1 MDVFNRLAPFI
12 QDFIYQNKWEELRG
26 NQVAACEVIFDSDDN
41 LLLSSGTA
49 SGKTEA
55 AFLPVLTELYNK
67 PSRSVGVVYI
77 SPLKALINDQ
87 FKRLEQMLPDS
98 NMPVT
103 KWHGDASQ
111 TQKNKLIKK
120 PEGLLQITPESL
132 ESLLTNKRGA
142 CLAMFSDLRFVII
155 DEVHYFMRDARGLQ
169 LLCVLERLKRL
180 TGVNPRRIG
189 LSATLG
195 DVSLAQD
202 WLNTGTGR
210 ACAAP
215 LMDEGKKK
223 VRLHIERFVNYA
235 EERDLVERDA
245 GGNVI
250 RVNSGDIG
258 DREHYEYLFKQTLDK
273 KTIIFTNSREETEFI
288 MAHLREIALKNKA
301 PDVYRVHHG
310 NVSALL
316 RENTEDEMRSA
327 DEKIVTG
334 ATVTLELGIDIGSLD
349 QAVQVGAPINVSSFA
364 QRLGRCGRRGQVPQL
379 LFTFVESIRIN
390 SDDVLGPINWE
401 FIRTVAIIELYLKDH
416 WMEPIPPRHHAYNLL
431 YHQTMSYLKGNG
443 ETSPAALATAVLS
456 LGVFSHIQQ
465 ADYKRL
471 LAHLIGIDQLQH
483 TERGGLIIGREGEK
497 IVNSHKFLTVFTA
510 PEYLLV
516 KDENR
521 TIGTVDKV
529 YPVGTRFA
537 LAGLTWETVDVN
549 EKSKVIFVKQVPGI
563 SVVDWNVDFEVEL
576 HTVLVQKIR
585 AILKGQDA
593 YPYLS
598 LRCRERLAEIQ
609 YIARNSG
616 ILDNLVTPLSGKKF
630 AVFPWAGT
638 RQLMTLNYA
647 LRHRQIKSKMPWI
660 TSVYLEIVFDGTKEE
675 LENVIGDILRS
686 DLDLYDL
693 PLPAD
698 VQVFGKYNEFIPQDL
713 LRKQFIEDYLD
724 FEGLRGAIMDMAEYE
739 KTQATI
745 KLMAELAKGEK
756 SGKENGWLTIDE
768 VEANLFGE
776 SPKEG

>member
-12 QDFIYQNKWEELRG
+12 QDFIYENKWEELRG
-26 NQVAACEVIFDSDDN
+26 NQVAACEVIFDTEDN

-55 AFLPVLTELYNK
+55 AFLPVLTEIYNK
-67 PSRSVGVVYI
+67 PSSSVGILYI

-87 FKRLEQMLPDS
+87 FKRLEQMLLDS
-98 NMPVT
+98 NLPVT

-111 TQKNKLIKK
+111 TQKNKLIKN

-132 ESLLTNKRGA
+132 ESLITNKRSA
-142 CLAMFSDLRFVII
+142 CLSLFSDLRFVII
-155 DEVHYFMRDARGLQ
+155 DEVHYFMRDVRGLQ
-169 LLCVLERLKRL
+169 LLCVLERLKQL

-195 DVSLAQD
+195 DISLAVN

-210 ACAAP
+210 NCTAP
-215 LMDEGKKK
+215 IVEEGKKR

-235 EERDLVERDA
+235 EERDLITRD
-245 GGNVI
+245 GSGNVVD
-250 RVNSGDIG
+250 VNSGDIG
-258 DREHYEYLFKQTLDK
+258 DREHYEYLFRQTLDK

-288 MAHLREIALKNKA
+288 IAHIREIALQNKA

-316 RENTEDEMRSA
+316 RENTEDEMKSA

-349 QAVQVGAPINVSSFA
+349 QAVQVGAPLNVSSFA

-390 SDDVLGPINWE
+390 SADILGPINWE
-401 FIRTVAIIELYLKDH
+401 FIRTISIIQLYLKDH
-416 WMEPIPPRHHAYNLL
+416 WIEPIPPQNHAYNLL
-431 YHQTMSYLKGNG
+431 YHQTMSCLKSNG
-443 ETSPAALATAVLS
+443 EMSPAGLAQSILS
-456 LGVFSHIQQ
+456 LGCFKNIPQE
-465 ADYKRL
+465 DYKWL
-471 LAHLIGIDQLQH
+471 LSHMINIDQLQR
-483 TERGGLIIGREGEK
+483 TEHGGLIIGREGEK
-497 IVNSHKFLTVFTA
+497 IVNSHKFLTIFMA

-537 LAGLTWETVDVN
+537 LAGIAWETVDVN
-549 EKSKVIFVKQVPGI
+549 EKSKVIFVKKVPGV
-563 SVVDWNVDFEVEL
+563 SVVDWNVDFNAEL
-576 HTVLVQKIR
+576 HTVLVRKVR
-585 AILKGQDA
+585 SVLKENEP

-598 LRCRERLAEIQ
+598 DRCRDRLAEIQ

-616 ILDNLVTPLSGKKF
+616 ILDNLVTPLSDRKY
-630 AVFPWAGT
+630 AIFPWVGT

-647 LRHRQIKSKMPWI
+647 LRYRKIKSKLPWI
-660 TSVYLEIVFDGTKEE
+660 TCVYLEVLFEGSKEE
-675 LENVIGDILRS
+675 LESIIYDIVHS
-686 DLDLYDL
+686 DLNLYDL
-693 PLPAD
+693 PLPD
-698 VQVFGKYNEFIPQDL
+698 KVQIDGKYNEFIPLEL

-724 FEGLRGAIMDMAEYE
+724 FEGLKDG
-739 KTQATI
+739 
-745 KLMAELAKGEK
+745 L
-756 SGKENGWLTIDE
+756 S
-768 VEANLFGE
+768 
-776 SPKEG
+776 

>member
-26 NQVAACEVIFDSDDN
+26 NQVAACEVIFDREDN

-67 PSRSVGVVYI
+67 PSSSVGVIYI

-87 FKRLEQMLPDS
+87 FKRLEQMLLDS
-98 NMPVT
+98 NIPVT

-111 TQKNKLIKK
+111 NQKNKLIKN

-132 ESLLTNKRGA
+132 ESLITNKRGA
-142 CLAMFSDLRFVII
+142 CLSMFSDLRFVII
-155 DEVHYFMRDARGLQ
+155 DEVHYFMRDVRGLQ
-169 LLCVLERLKRL
+169 LLCVLERLKQL
-180 TGVNPRRIG
+180 TGINPRRIG

-195 DVSLAQD
+195 DVSLAKN

-210 ACAAP
+210 ECAAP
-215 LMDEGKKK
+215 CVEEGKKK

-235 EERDLVERDA
+235 EERDLVERD
-245 GGNVI
+245 GSGNVI
-250 RVNSGDIG
+250 NVNSGDMG
-258 DREHYEYLFKQTLDK
+258 NREHYEYLFQQTLDK
-273 KTIIFTNSREETEFI
+273 KTIIFTNSREETEFV

-316 RENTEDEMRSA
+316 RENTEDEMKAA

-349 QAVQVGAPINVSSFA
+349 QAVQVGAPLNVSSFA
-364 QRLGRCGRRGQVPQL
+364 QRLGRCGRRGQIPQL

-390 SDDVLGPINWE
+390 SADILGPINWE
-401 FIRTVAIIELYLKDH
+401 FIRTIGIIELYLKDH
-416 WMEPIPPRHHAYNLL
+416 WMEPIPPQHHAYNLL
-431 YHQTMSYLKGNG
+431 YHQTMSILKSNG
-443 ETSPAALATAVLS
+443 EMSPAGLASFVLS
-456 LGVFSHIQQ
+456 LGCFKHISQD
-465 ADYKRL
+465 DYKHL
-471 LAHLIGIDQLQH
+471 LSHMIDIDQLQR
-483 TERGGLIIGREGEK
+483 TEHGGLIIGREGEK
-497 IVNSHKFLTVFTA
+497 IVNSHKFLTVFNA

-529 YPVGTRFA
+529 YPVGIRFA

-549 EKSKVIFVKQVPGI
+549 EKSKVIFVKRVPGI
-563 SVVDWNVDFEVEL
+563 SVVDWNVDFNAEL
-576 HTVLVQKIR
+576 HTVLVRKIR
-585 AILKGQDA
+585 SILQVNDS

-598 LRCRERLAEIQ
+598 IRCQERLAEIQ
-609 YIARNSG
+609 YITRNSG
-616 ILDNLVTPLSGKKF
+616 ILDNLVTPLSDRKY
-630 AVFPWAGT
+630 AIFPWVGT

-647 LRHRQIKSKMPWI
+647 LRHRNIKSKLPWI
-660 TSVYLEIVFDGTKEE
+660 TCVYLEVIFNGTKEE
-675 LENVIGDILRS
+675 LEHIIYEILHS
-686 DLDLYDL
+686 NLDLYDL
-693 PLPAD
+693 PLPD
-698 VQVFGKYNEFIPQDL
+698 KVNIDGKYNEFIPLDL

-724 FEGLRGAIMDMAEYE
+724 FEGLKRDIIKYE
-739 KTQATI
+739 K
-745 KLMAELAKGEK
+745 G
-756 SGKENGWLTIDE
+756 
-768 VEANLFGE
+768 
-776 SPKEG
+776 

>member
-67 PSRSVGVVYI
+67 PSNSVGVMYI

-87 FKRLEQMLPDS
+87 FIRLEQMLLDS
-98 NMPVT
+98 NIPVT

-111 TQKNKLIKK
+111 TKKNKLVKN

-132 ESLLTNKRGA
+132 ESLITNKRGA
-142 CLAMFSDLRFVII
+142 SLSMFSDLRFIII
-155 DEVHYFMRDARGLQ
+155 DEVHSFMRDVRGLQ
-169 LLCVLERLKRL
+169 LLCVLERLKQL

-195 DVSLAQD
+195 DLSLAQN

-210 ACAAP
+210 ECAAP
-215 LMDEGKKK
+215 VVEEGKKR

-235 EERDLVERDA
+235 EERDLVTKEGEHYNAQAVTD
-245 GGNVI
+245 VY
-250 RVNSGDIG
+250 SGDIG
-258 DREHYEYLFKQTLDK
+258 NREHYEYLFKQTLDQ
-273 KTIIFTNSREETEFI
+273 KTIIFTNSREETELV

-310 NVSALL
+310 NISALL
-316 RENTEDEMRSA
+316 RENTEDEMKSS

-349 QAVQVGAPINVSSFA
+349 LAVQVGAPLNVASFA

-379 LFTFVESIRIN
+379 LFTFVESIKVLP
-390 SDDVLGPINWE
+390 DDTLGPINWE
-401 FIRTVAIIELYLKDH
+401 FIRTIGIVELYLKEH
-416 WMEPIPPRHHAYNLL
+416 WIEPIPPQHHAYNLL
-431 YHQTMSYLKGNG
+431 YHQTMSCLKSNG
-443 ETSPAALATAVLS
+443 EMSPGGLAQSILS
-456 LGVFSHIQQ
+456 LGAFKHIPQE
-465 ADYKRL
+465 DYKGL
-471 LAHLIGIDQLQH
+471 LTHLINIDQLQR
-483 TERGGLIIGREGEK
+483 TEQGGLMIGREGEK
-497 IVNSHKFLTVFTA
+497 IVNSHKFLTVFLAT
-510 PEYLLV
+510 EYLLV

-529 YPVGTRFA
+529 YPVGIRFA
-537 LAGLTWETVDVN
+537 LAGMAWETVEVN
-549 EKSKVIFVKQVPGI
+549 EKSKVIFVKRVPGI
-563 SVVDWNVDFEVEL
+563 SLVDWDVDFTAEL
-576 HTVLVQKIR
+576 HTVLVRKVR
-585 AILKGQDA
+585 SILKEEET

-598 LRCRERLAEIQ
+598 IRCKERLADIQ
-609 YIARNSG
+609 YIARNSD
-616 ILDNLVTPLSGKKF
+616 ILDNLVTPLSDRKY
-630 AVFPWAGT
+630 AIFPWVGT

-647 LRHRQIKSKMPWI
+647 LRHRNIKSKLPWI
-660 TSVYLEIVFDGTKEE
+660 TCVYLEVIFDGTKEE
-675 LENVIGDILRS
+675 LENIINDILHS
-686 DLDLYDL
+686 HLDLYNL
-693 PLPAD
+693 PLPD
-698 VQVFGKYNEFIPQDL
+698 KVQIEGKYNEFIPLDL

-724 FEGLRGAIMDMAEYE
+724 FKGLKNALQEG
-739 KTQATI
+739 
-745 KLMAELAKGEK
+745 
-756 SGKENGWLTIDE
+756 
-768 VEANLFGE
+768 
-776 SPKEG
+776 